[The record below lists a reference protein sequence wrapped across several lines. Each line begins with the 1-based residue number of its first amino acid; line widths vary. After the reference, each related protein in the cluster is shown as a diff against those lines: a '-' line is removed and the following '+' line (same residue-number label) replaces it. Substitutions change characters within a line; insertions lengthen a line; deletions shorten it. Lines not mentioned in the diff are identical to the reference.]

1 MEILKTVTELTVR
14 DILGGWKVRWG
25 FGRNTCIVKPGIY
38 QLGMPDKESPVLVT
52 ANYKLTFDQLRKEL
66 NGISA
71 WILVLDTKGVNVWCA
86 AGKGTFSDSEI
97 IERINSTD
105 LKQLVSHRLLILPQ
119 LSAPGVK
126 SSEVTRKTGFKIIY
140 GPVYAGD
147 IPEYLSSGRI
157 KTEKMKIVRFT
168 LADRLKVIPVEL
180 TGTLKP
186 LAVLFIISVFYT
198 AISAGGTFSF
208 ANALKDWGVY
218 AGAVISGA
226 FLVPLLLPL
235 IPLRSFALKGAF
247 AGLLFAL
254 FYSTAGRLDAVETF
268 SAIMIASAISSY
280 LALNFTGS
288 STFTSLSGVKRE
300 VKMALPVYVIML
312 AAGVAG
318 KIFSAIPNLI

>member
-1 MEILKTVTELTVR
+1 MEILKTVTELTFR

-25 FGRNTCIVKPGIY
+25 FGRNTYMIKPGIY
-38 QLGMPDKESPVLVT
+38 QIGVPDKESPVLVT

-66 NGISA
+66 NDIRA

-97 IERINSTD
+97 INRINSTD
-105 LKQLVSHRLLILPQ
+105 LRQLVSHRILILPQ

-126 SSEVTRKTGFKIIY
+126 GSEVTGKTGFKILF
-140 GPVYAGD
+140 GPVYAAD

-157 KTEKMKIVRFT
+157 KTEKMKIVRFSP
-168 LADRLKVIPVEL
+168 ADRLKVIPVEL

-186 LAVLFIISVFYT
+186 LAVLLIVSVFYT
-198 AISAGGTFSF
+198 VISAGGTFSF
-208 ANALKDWGVY
+208 ANALKDWGIY

-226 FLVPLLLPL
+226 FVVPLLLPL
-235 IPLRSFALKGAF
+235 IPFRSFALKGAF
-247 AGLLFAL
+247 TGLLFAS
-254 FYSTAGRLDAVETF
+254 FYSIAGKLDTVETF

-288 STFTSLSGVKRE
+288 STFTSLSGVRRE
-300 VKMALPVYVIML
+300 VKTALPVYIVML
-312 AAGVAG
+312 AAGAAG
-318 KIFSAIPNLI
+318 KIFSALTNIL